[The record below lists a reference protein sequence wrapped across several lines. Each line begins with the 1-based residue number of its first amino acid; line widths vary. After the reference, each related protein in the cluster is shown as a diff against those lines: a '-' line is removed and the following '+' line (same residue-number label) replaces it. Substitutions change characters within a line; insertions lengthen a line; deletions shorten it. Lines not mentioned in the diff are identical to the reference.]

1 MEEEGDAYQR
11 HPLGR
16 FSQRGFICSPLCVL
30 CVLCGFKYDFATF
43 AIFAVYLKTLLCV
56 LCVLCGF
63 KYDFAIFATIAVYS
77 LITQKFNFADRDN
90 ILIFVVLINGELR
103 NGKNSILR

>member
-1 MEEEGDAYQR
+1 MEEEGDAYQK

-43 AIFAVYLKTLLCV
+43 AIFAVYLKTLSL
-56 LCVLCGF
+56 
-63 KYDFAIFATIAVYS
+63 ATIAVYS

>member
-16 FSQRGFICSPLCVL
+16 FSQRGFICFPLCVL
-30 CVLCGFKYDFATF
+30 CVLCGFKFPFA
-43 AIFAVYLKTLLCV
+43 C
-56 LCVLCGF
+56 
-63 KYDFAIFATIAVYS
+63 FATIAVYS